1 MQNKPTIALNRPA
14 NMHRLVGTKPRRAN
28 IQRRIKL
35 AKIHPGSPV
44 VDDHTHCRFIIM
56 LTHDNDRSGK
66 PSIIDLWMRN
76 KQMTL
81 QTASLVGHAGA
92 IERFHGAACIFSKHH
107 YLD

>member
-1 MQNKPTIALNRPA
+1 
-14 NMHRLVGTKPRRAN
+14 MHRLVGTKPRRAN

-44 VDDHTHCRFIIM
+44 VDDYAHRRVIVM

-66 PSIIDLWMRN
+66 PSIIYLRMRDE
-76 KQMTL
+76 QMAL